1 MGSRPPRRPR
11 TSRKEKPMGRPLNQ
25 RFFDTEG
32 GVIGEEIAGI
42 TVTAGGS
49 YTTAP
54 TVSVSAA
61 ELPGG
66 VDATL
71 GAIHF
76 GAVSAT
82 VDTSGVGTVSEDYEP
97 GDELTVSG
105 GTGTAPVFVVDSV
118 RVRTAANVADA
129 GGFADGDTVTFS
141 TGWDTPAVLTLSV
154 DGGGAI
160 TGVVITNPGVFSGVL
175 PSDPVTPDST
185 SGGGTLAGTT
195 FNLGFGVNAVSLVTA
210 GDLTVL
216 PANPAATTTDSAT
229 GTGATLVVTYE
240 VSSVDLT
247 DGGSGY
253 VSPVIT
259 FSAGA
264 ATAVANLTVTG
275 DPVLLPYAVT
285 IAAGNILAADIVK
298 QTGTNKYVML
308 TDEGSRVCTLVAND
322 TPTVGQAYLIAT
334 DSANNT
340 YWVTK
345 LTARKAVLQQ
355 RAGGTW
361 LFPNGYSAPWLF
373 EPAAGAVVSID
384 SI

>member
-1 MGSRPPRRPR
+1 
-11 TSRKEKPMGRPLNQ
+11 MGRPLNQ

-32 GVIGEEIAGI
+32 GVIGEEIASI

-54 TVSVSAA
+54 TVSISAA
-61 ELPGG
+61 DLPGG
-66 VDATL
+66 QDATL
-71 GAIHF
+71 GAIRF
-76 GAVSAT
+76 GALSAT
-82 VDTSGVGTVSEDYEP
+82 VDTSGTGTVDDDYVP
-97 GDELTVSG
+97 GDILTVVG
-105 GTGTAPVFVVDSV
+105 GTGDAPAFEVVSV
-118 RVRTAANVADA
+118 RVRTAVNAADA
-129 GGFADGDTVTFS
+129 GGFANGDTVTFS
-141 TGWDTPAVLTLSV
+141 TGFVTPAVLTLTV
-154 DGGGAI
+154 DGGGSI
-160 TGVVITNPGVFSGVL
+160 TGVSITNAGVL
-175 PSDPVTPDST
+175 TGALPTDPVTPDST
-185 SGGGTLAGTT
+185 NGGGTLAGTT
-195 FNLGFGVNAVSLVTA
+195 FNLGFGVNTVSVSSL

-216 PANPAATTTDSAT
+216 PANPVATTTDSAD
-229 GTGATLVVTYE
+229 GNGATLNVTYQIIA
-240 VSSVDLT
+240 VDVT

-253 VSPVIT
+253 ATPTVS

-275 DPVLLPYAVT
+275 LPVLLPYSVT
-285 IAAGNILAADIVK
+285 IPGGNIQASDIVSQK
-298 QTGTNKYVML
+298 GTSRYVML
-308 TDEGSRVCTLVAND
+308 NDEGSRLCTLVASD

-334 DSANNT
+334 DSAANT